1 MLIFSISDRNKVLK
15 EHKKI
20 LSKCNYLCKQAIKI
34 LKIKKKYIF
43 DCNVVNQREM
53 IKLNKKY
60 HKKNNAT
67 NVLSFALNDA
77 KTLKTNLLGE
87 IYICYEVC
95 INEAKIKSIR
105 FIDYF
110 SFLFIHGLLHLFGY
124 THSTN
129 KNWNLMTKL
138 TNKILKCKYNHE
150 K

>member
-1 MLIFSISDRNKVLK
+1 MLIFSISDHNKVLK

-43 DCNVVNQREM
+43 DCNIINQSEM
-53 IKLNKKY
+53 TKLNRKY
-60 HKKNNAT
+60 HKKNNST

-95 INEAKIKSIR
+95 ANEAKIKSMH

-110 SFLFIHGLLHLFGY
+110 AFLFIHGLLHLFGY

-138 TNKILKCKYNHE
+138 TNQILKCKHNYE